1 MVHAAFS
8 CSSAL
13 LLKQSLFDILIIVA
27 KPNFSLDGLHNKIT
41 MQTDRGRLMTGEQAV
56 KQAAAY
62 FDSGEFQQTLARR
75 IAIRS
80 ESQRDDR
87 DAELQRYLAE
97 EIGPAMQALGFDLT
111 HIANPQVPLRPF
123 LLATKIEDA
132 SLPTLL
138 CYGHGDVVFGDDEN
152 WREGLSPWELT
163 EEGDRWYGR
172 GSADNKGQHSVN
184 IAALEQIFAARG
196 GRLGFNCKFLFEM
209 GEEIS
214 SPGLAQICRD
224 HQQLLSA
231 DIFIASDGPRLSAER
246 PTLFLGSRGAV
257 NVRLSIQARDRD
269 YHSGNWGGLLSN
281 PGTQLA
287 NAIACLVNQQG
298 QLQVSA
304 LKPPA
309 ISDDVRAILSDI
321 EVVSSAGGPQID
333 ESWGEA
339 GLTPTERLYGWN
351 TLEVLSFLTGN
362 PARPMNA
369 IPGSATAVCQL
380 RFVVGTDWE
389 NIAQHLRAHLE
400 KHGMPQVEVEVLRGS
415 PATRL
420 DPRDPLVDWAL
431 AAMQQ
436 TSGKKTALLPNLG
449 GSLPNDVFAHI
460 LGLPTLWVPHS
471 YPACGQHA
479 VDEHMLKSIAREG
492 LQMMTRLLWDL
503 GEQGEQLLASHHD
516 YQQQGASR

>member
-1 MVHAAFS
+1 
-8 CSSAL
+8 
-13 LLKQSLFDILIIVA
+13 
-27 KPNFSLDGLHNKIT
+27 
-41 MQTDRGRLMTGEQAV
+41 MTGEQAV
-56 KQAAAY
+56 AQATAY
-62 FDSGEFQQTLARR
+62 FDSGEFKTVLARR
-75 IAIRS
+75 VALRS

-87 DAELQRYLAE
+87 DALIQSYLDDE
-97 EIGPAMQALGFDLT
+97 MVPAMQALGFSTQQL
-111 HIANPQVPLRPF
+111 ANPQAPQRPF
-123 LLATKIEDA
+123 LLATRIEDPQ
-132 SLPTLL
+132 LPTLL

-152 WREGLSPWELT
+152 WRSGLNPWQLL

-184 IAALEQIFAARG
+184 IAALEQVVAARG

-214 SPGLAQICRD
+214 SPGLKEVCQRHAD
-224 HQQLLSA
+224 LMKA

-257 NVRLSIQARDRD
+257 NFRLSIHARDRD

-287 NAIACLVNQQG
+287 NALACLVNQHG
-298 QLQVSA
+298 QLQVAA

-309 ISDDVRAILSDI
+309 ISAAVKAILSDI
-321 EVVSSAGGPQID
+321 DVGEGDGPAID
-333 ESWGEA
+333 PRWGES

-380 RFVVGTDWE
+380 RFVVDTDWE
-389 NIAQHLRAHLE
+389 NIASHLRTHLDT
-400 KHGMPQVEVEVLRGS
+400 HGFQQVEVEVLRGS

-420 DPRDPLVDWAL
+420 DPTDPLVGWAL
-431 AAMQQ
+431 GVMAQ
-436 TSGKKTALLPNLG
+436 TSGKKPALLPNLG
-449 GSLPNDVFAHI
+449 GSLPNDVFAQT

-492 LQMMTRLLWDL
+492 LQMMTRLFWDL
-503 GEQGEQLLASHHD
+503 GKQGSELLARHRAHRAR
-516 YQQQGASR
+516 GAGQ